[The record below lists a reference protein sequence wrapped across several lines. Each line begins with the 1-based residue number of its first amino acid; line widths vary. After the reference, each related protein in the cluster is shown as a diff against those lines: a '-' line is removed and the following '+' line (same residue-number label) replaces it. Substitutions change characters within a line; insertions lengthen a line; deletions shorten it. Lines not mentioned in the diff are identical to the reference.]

1 MEAQQRCP
9 ECGTVWTNGV
19 TCQDHFYQMGYW
31 ELENPTALYEV
42 HHLMVLSYHLQHPS
56 LYSPAGLS
64 NAKGLLDEF
73 LTTGITPSAMRQKI
87 RGDVDSG
94 IRKFKITA
102 TADSFGTYEHPVQWT
117 MTAAN
122 VIAGGMAN
130 YCDNVRA
137 WAQSIFDSLKASGNL
152 ES

>member
-1 MEAQQRCP
+1 MDSPQRCL
-9 ECGTVWTNGV
+9 ECGTLWTDGV

-56 LYSPAGLS
+56 LYSPTGLS
-64 NAKGLLDEF
+64 NAKELLVDF

-94 IRKFKITA
+94 VRKFKIKSTA
-102 TADSFGTYEHPVQWT
+102 ESFGTYEYPVQWT
-117 MTAAN
+117 MTAAS
-122 VIAGGMAN
+122 VTTGGVDT
-130 YCDNVRA
+130 YCDNVKA
-137 WAQSIFDSLKASGNL
+137 WAQSILESLKASGNL
-152 ES
+152 DA